1 MNGLTSNSRG
11 AKGAAGPGAT
21 ETQLRTLVDT
31 AKAELDRGKTNSKD
45 HLRLFMTRLLPK
57 GPVASLTGQ
66 NSMKSYL
73 KTISPNE
80 LMAIVDNYDTLKEAV
95 SLRVDT
101 SSRKESL
108 TQALCKAL
116 LEGCALSLLG
126 GLEDCDISE
135 IGNED
140 KNDFLESIR
149 AEMTKRPPIRLQNFS
164 STGREI
170 RTFADLQMTDI
181 KDSKLFKE
189 IVSTVKGSP
198 DFSGVHENP
207 LLAASEHA
215 DSGAT
220 GERMAAETLPVKSL
234 EAATTTIRIDTALR
248 AQALP
253 KETLSAK
260 KVQIGKSGFYIKKN
274 TLTHTLLDVPK
285 SSDKADPASI
295 TAQIDELTTLL
306 DKFSDKAYA
315 DIFELLGL
323 EGTKHFND
331 VAQVEAQLKEHLG
344 ALEAKLTGK
353 PKASEASGS
362 WTFTNKRLANDA
374 AKLAAERQFQLH
386 SMPTS
391 EVTASGGGARADGGG
406 GNEDEDMRNAT
417 AASIATAE
425 IAEAKELSKAL
436 ADVAKLQFE
445 TAIDRRS
452 QTPSPTSVAK
462 MARYRPTDMVA
473 SDETIRLISEQQ
485 SGVVPTDATGNCCV
499 DALFA
504 ARSENGRLRANPETR
519 GLVFQAISDGVRAH
533 RSDDSPLVR
542 KFIITGISSLRDL
555 NTHQTALNKVFTAL
569 DKAGIT
575 FDQLDT
581 KIRTLTARPNGGARP
596 ATDRDGA
603 LIKIIKD
610 QRAEMHDLKLDTMDS
625 VISAAQAVSANA
637 DSLALIP
644 DDKQTLD
651 TFLALNDAKTALTTA
666 GLKTDDYV
674 DIRFYESLRTGL
686 GQASMDTLLQA
697 STNPVDSFIE
707 LKKQITSD
715 TFIDSFKSIYSKKE
729 HYLSPE
735 IAFLM
740 ADVGET
746 ELTIVANGESLD
758 SKSQFNKLLELWG
771 IPEGTLPLSTSSD
784 GTQRQTAKLRLTNS
798 HFERYLPRSTRL

>member
-1 MNGLTSNSRG
+1 MNRLPSETGST
-11 AKGAAGPGAT
+11 AQPAAENQNTTKAN
-21 ETQLRTLVDT
+21 LRTGV
-31 AKAELDRGKTNSKD
+31 AAEKINLSKKE
-45 HLRLFMTRLLPK
+45 LRSDDKLTGFMNRLLPK
-57 GPVASLTGQ
+57 GRMESLTGQ
-66 NSMKSYL
+66 NSMRTYL

-80 LMAIVDNYDTLKEAV
+80 LMDIVDNYDTLKPLIA
-95 SLRVDT
+95 SRVAT
-101 SSRKESL
+101 SSQEGPL
-108 TQALCKAL
+108 TQSLVKAL
-116 LEGCALSLLG
+116 IEGCALPLLG
-126 GLEDCDISE
+126 GLEGFDISE

-140 KNDFLESIR
+140 KNYFLESIR
-149 AEMTKRPPIRLQNFS
+149 AEMTKRPPIRLQDFS
-164 STGREI
+164 PAGREI

-198 DFSGVHENP
+198 DPSVENP
-207 LLAASEHA
+207 LSRRFESSSP
-215 DSGAT
+215 D
-220 GERMAAETLPVKSL
+220 
-234 EAATTTIRIDTALR
+234 DALR
-248 AQALP
+248 AQVGRRAETEPKKESRSLESRASRIDALLRAQVGRRAETETK
-253 KETLSAK
+253 KES
-260 KVQIGKSGFYIKKN
+260 VGKSGFYIKDN
-274 TLTHTLLDVPK
+274 TLTHTRLDSPR

-306 DKFSDKAYA
+306 DNK
-315 DIFELLGL
+315 
-323 EGTKHFND
+323 
-331 VAQVEAQLKEHLG
+331 AQLKEQLG
-344 ALEAKLTGK
+344 ALEAQLTGK
-353 PKASEASGS
+353 PEASKTSDSG
-362 WTFTNKRLANDA
+362 TFTARRLANDA

-386 SMPTS
+386 AMPTS
-391 EVTASGGGARADGGG
+391 KVTASGGGARADGGG

-425 IAEAKELSKAL
+425 IAEAEELSKAL
-436 ADVAKLQFE
+436 ADVAKLQSE
-445 TAIDRRS
+445 TAIGRRL
-452 QTPSPTSVAK
+452 QTPSPTSVAA
-462 MARYRPTDMVA
+462 MAEDRPTDMVA

-485 SGVVPTDATGNCCV
+485 SGVVPTNATGNCCV

-504 ARSENGRLRANPETR
+504 EGSENGRLRANPKTR

-533 RSDDSPLVR
+533 RSDGSPLVS
-542 KFIITGISSLRDL
+542 KFIITGISSLSYL
-555 NTHQTALNKVFTAL
+555 HTHQTALNKVFTAL

-581 KIRTLTARPNGGARP
+581 EIRTLTARSDDEAGP

-610 QRAEMHDLKLDTMDS
+610 QRDEMPDLKLDTMDS

-666 GLKTDDYV
+666 GLKTEDYV

-697 STNPVDSFIE
+697 STNPVNSFSE
-707 LKKQITSD
+707 LKTQITSD
-715 TFIDSFKSIYSKKE
+715 TFIDSFKSIYSKEK

-746 ELTIVANGESLD
+746 ELTIVANGASLD

-771 IPEGTLPLSTSSD
+771 IHEDLLPLSTSSD

-798 HFERYLPRSTRL
+798 HFERLLPMSISL